1 MTATYQMTAILNNL
15 QQYLPQ
21 NVNRFVIAFSGGM
34 DSHVLL
40 HAMASLR
47 ETVPDMAL
55 HAVHVDHGLQAKSGE
70 WSEHCLSVCE
80 KLNITCDVLKV
91 DARAKAGESPEA
103 AARDARYQALLNVMQ
118 AGDCLL
124 TAHHQDD
131 QAETLLLQ
139 LLRGGG
145 PRGLSSMPVCNE
157 FGVGQHCRPLLGF
170 TREQLHDYAR
180 QHQFVWIEDES
191 NFDTGF
197 DRNYLRHEILPKLQ
211 VRWPAMAQTIS
222 RVASHSAEAAD
233 LLDVLAEMDLQAVH
247 DGEALSIPQLLSL
260 DDARKR
266 NVLRFWLR
274 QQNRPLPDTRQMERI
289 LIDVLQADEDR
300 NPCVAWAGAEL
311 RRYRDH
317 LYVVTPSITPEPDTS
332 LNWDMKSP
340 LQLPGDTG
348 ILRAVEA
355 TGRGLKQSLCDSM
368 LANVK
373 FRQGGEKLK
382 LAGRDHT
389 HELKKLFQ
397 EKGVPPWERDR
408 IPFVYLGDDLAEVVG
423 YWVGEGFSADAGEK
437 GLQIEWKK

>member
-1 MTATYQMTAILNNL
+1 MNTILQNL
-15 QQYLPQ
+15 KQHLPQ

-40 HAMASLR
+40 YSMAQLR
-47 ETVPDMAL
+47 ESSPNIAL
-55 HAVHVDHGLQAKSGE
+55 HTVHVDHGLQAKSRE

-80 KLNITCDVLKV
+80 KLNVSCDVLKV
-91 DARAKAGESPEA
+91 DARAKSGESPEA
-103 AARDARYQALLNVMQ
+103 AARDARYQALLDVMQ

-145 PRGLSSMPVCNE
+145 PRGLSSMPMCNE

-170 TREQLHDYAR
+170 SREQLLEVAKK
-180 QHQFVWIEDES
+180 HQFDWIEDES

-197 DRNYLRHEILPKLQ
+197 DRNYLRHEILPKLKD
-211 VRWPAMAQTIS
+211 RWPAMAQTIS
-222 RVASHSAEAAD
+222 RVAGHSAEAAD
-233 LLDVLAEMDLQAVH
+233 LLDILAEMDLQAVH
-247 DGEALSIPQLLSL
+247 DGEALSIQQLLSF

-266 NVLRFWLR
+266 NILRFWLR

-289 LIDVLQADEDR
+289 LVDVLQADKDR
-300 NPCVAWAGAEL
+300 NPCVAWSGSEL

-317 LYVVTPSITPEPDTS
+317 LYVVTPSTTPEPDTS

-348 ILRAVEA
+348 VLQAVEA
-355 TGRGLKQSLCDSM
+355 MGRGLKQSLCDST

-389 HELKKLFQ
+389 HDLKKLFQ

-423 YWVGEGFSADAGEK
+423 YWVGDGFSAAEGEK
-437 GLQIEWKK
+437 GIQIKWKK